1 MRSVKLLAALV
12 VLVIPLGSP
21 QTLHAQDQPAYV
33 RITPADLKWS
43 PLASMPKGAQ
53 IAVLHG
59 SLAKPGLF
67 TIRVK
72 LPANFK
78 LPVHSHPDER
88 VRTIISGTYYS
99 GIGDKAESS
108 RLMALPPGHVLACP
122 TQGVAIRR
130 NTRRRG
136 HLPDHRRRPLRYR
149 LPECNR
155 RSAEGSIGV
164 RHCGKRRATR
174 TSPKLARTRPNS
186 PPEVRAIPARGRPG
200 SECRA
205 PTRSRQCRLRR
216 PARSSRYGRAPS
228 CQSCRS
234 SRSSR
239 W

>member
-21 QTLHAQDQPAYV
+21 QTLHAHDQPAYV

-99 GIGDKAESS
+99 GIGDKAENS
-108 RLMALPPGHVLACP
+108 RLMALPPGTFSHVPPKVWQFAE
-122 TQGVAIRR
+122 TRDEEVIFQITGVGPSGIDYL
-130 NTRRRG
+130 N
-136 HLPDHRRRPLRYR
+136 
-149 LPECNR
+149 
-155 RSAEGSIGV
+155 
-164 RHCGKRRATR
+164 ATDDPR
-174 TSPKLARTRPNS
+174 KA
-186 PPEVRAIPARGRPG
+186 
-200 SECRA
+200 
-205 PTRSRQCRLRR
+205 Q
-216 PARSSRYGRAPS
+216 
-228 CQSCRS
+228 
-234 SRSSR
+234 
-239 W
+239 